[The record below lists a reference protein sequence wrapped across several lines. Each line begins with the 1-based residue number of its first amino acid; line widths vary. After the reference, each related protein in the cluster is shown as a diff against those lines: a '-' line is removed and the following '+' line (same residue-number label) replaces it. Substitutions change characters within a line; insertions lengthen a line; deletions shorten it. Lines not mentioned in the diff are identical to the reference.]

1 MKLLV
6 FGHMKTIMMSLLIN
20 AYVHIKHIEWEWFLH
35 ENVKGPNSINY
46 S

>member
-20 AYVHIKHIEWEWFLH
+20 ANVHIKHIEWEWFLH
-35 ENVKGPNSINY
+35 ERVKGPKSINY